1 MRADRL
7 LSILLQLQLHGRLTS
22 RDLAKRLE
30 VSERT
35 VHRDMGALGSA
46 GVPVVAE
53 RGVGGGW
60 SLMEGY
66 RTNLTGLSEAE
77 VQSLFVSKPSRLLAD
92 LHLEKASDA
101 ALVKLLTVLPAVSRH
116 NAEIARH
123 RIYIDVSGWNRSTEQ
138 VPHLPLLQDAVWRDR
153 KVRMMYGDDC
163 ASERIIDPL
172 GLVAK
177 GSIWYLVAQIE
188 GSIRSYRV
196 SRVHEAAILD
206 QPFIR
211 PADFDLARFWEESS
225 MKFKER
231 LPRYEVVIRASAP
244 VVEWLRRM
252 IRFGGIDAVSGDR
265 VNLHFDTEDVAKAV
279 LLGVGDQI
287 EILEPQSLRESI
299 VATARR
305 IATAGA

>member
-7 LSILLQLQLHGRLTS
+7 LSILLQLQLHGQLTS

-60 SLMEGY
+60 SLMEGF
-66 RTNLTGLSEAE
+66 RANLTGLSESELQAMLVMRPE
-77 VQSLFVSKPSRLLAD
+77 KMLAN
-92 LHLEKASDA
+92 L
-101 ALVKLLTVLPAVSRH
+101 KLVLPKLNQR
-116 NAEIARH
+116 NAELARQ
-123 RIYIDVSGWNRSTEQ
+123 RIYIDVSGWNRSNEQ

-153 KVRMMYGDDC
+153 KVRMMYGDNSG
-163 ASERIIDPL
+163 SERIVDPL

-177 GSIWYLVAQIE
+177 GSLWYLVAQIE

-196 SRVHEAAILD
+196 SRVHEATILD
-206 QPFIR
+206 ASFVR
-211 PADFDLARFWEESS
+211 PAEFDLEKFWEESAA
-225 MKFKER
+225 KFKER

-244 VVEWLRRM
+244 VVAWLRTMMRY
-252 IRFGGIDAVSGDR
+252 GGIDEVVGDR
-265 VNLHFDTEDVAKAV
+265 VRMHFDAEEVAKTV

-287 EILEPQSLRESI
+287 EILEPRSLRESVI
-299 VATARR
+299 ATARR

>member
-7 LSILLQLQLHGRLTS
+7 LSILLQLQLHGQLTS

-60 SLMEGY
+60 SLMEGF
-66 RTNLTGLSEAE
+66 RANLTGLSESELQAMLVTRPE
-77 VQSLFVSKPSRLLAD
+77 KMLAN
-92 LHLEKASDA
+92 L
-101 ALVKLLTVLPAVSRH
+101 KLVLPKLNQRNV
-116 NAEIARH
+116 ELARQL
-123 RIYIDVSGWNRSTEQ
+123 IYIDVTGWNRSNEQ

-153 KVRMMYGDDC
+153 KVQMMYGDDVS
-163 ASERIIDPL
+163 ASERIVDPL

-177 GSIWYLVAQIE
+177 GSVWYLVAQIE

-196 SRVHEAAILD
+196 SRVREATILD
-206 QPFIR
+206 ASFVR
-211 PADFDLARFWEESS
+211 PADFDLEKFWEESS
-225 MKFKER
+225 MKFKDR
-231 LPRYEVVIRASAP
+231 LPRYEVVIRASGP
-244 VVEWLRRM
+244 VVEWLRTMMRY
-252 IRFGGIDAVSGDR
+252 GGIDEIDGDR
-265 VNLHFDTEDVAKAV
+265 VRLHFDAEEVAKTV

-287 EILEPQSLRESI
+287 EILEPQSLRES
-299 VATARR
+299 VFATARR